1 MGKVTKFQVEEAGGR
16 KESVTLRQRKLSD
29 GGASLY
35 LDIMH
40 NGKRYRET
48 LHLYLLDGNSK
59 LVKDTNRQ
67 TMLQAE
73 TVRAQRQIDLQR
85 GQYEELRQFKPQTL
99 FLSYYRM
106 MCEKRLKTDTQGNWG
121 NWRCC
126 LRYLEA
132 YCDEST
138 TFKDIT
144 PEWIEGFKN
153 YLENV
158 EKNRHK
164 KSGKSE
170 INVFE
175 GLSQNS
181 KLSYFNKLKA
191 CINQA
196 FDEKIIANNPL
207 RGIKGFKE
215 PEVKRE
221 HLDWDEVVKL
231 DNTPCK
237 YTYLKRAF
245 LFSCFTG
252 LRKSDIQKLTW
263 DEVQKFGEFT
273 RIVFKQKKTG
283 GQEYLDIPAQAVQYL
298 GPRGK
303 DKELV
308 FPGFKYSNQMLLEL
322 RRWLLAAGITK
333 DITFHCARHTFAV
346 LMLNFG
352 ADIYTVSKMLG
363 HKELHTTQI
372 YAHVLDKKKQDAIK
386 LFPSLSKS
394 ENRDSADNDSENM
407 EDKDN
412 KKGKNPKK

>member
-121 NWRCC
+121 NWRSC

-283 GQEYLDIPAQAVQYL
+283 GQEYLDRCIIGA
-298 GPRGK
+298 
-303 DKELV
+303 
-308 FPGFKYSNQMLLEL
+308 LLSY
-322 RRWLLAAGITK
+322 RWFFNKPDLK
-333 DITFHCARHTFAV
+333 V
-346 LMLNFG
+346 
-352 ADIYTVSKMLG
+352 
-363 HKELHTTQI
+363 
-372 YAHVLDKKKQDAIK
+372 
-386 LFPSLSKS
+386 SLSLIHD
-394 ENRDSADNDSENM
+394 ENLEDSSSW
-407 EDKDN
+407 DN
-412 KKGKNPKK
+412 KKEYAKYMKSVNTYANSGLAALTKRINSKVDIKTKGYKEDAFFIPKKFLNKDILNREKDELE

>member
-1 MGKVTKFQVEEAGGR
+1 MEKVTKMQVEEAIGR

-59 LVKDTNRQ
+59 LVKDTNKQ
-67 TMLQAE
+67 TMAQAE

-99 FLSYYRM
+99 FLSYYRK
-106 MCEKRLKTDTQGNWG
+106 MCENRLKTDSQGNWG
-121 NWRCC
+121 NWRSC

-132 YCDEST
+132 YCDETT

-153 YLENV
+153 YLDVV

-164 KSGKSE
+164 KLGKSE
-170 INVFE
+170 IEVFE

-181 KLSYFNKLKA
+181 KHSYFNKLKA

-196 FDEKIIANNPL
+196 FDEKIISVNPL

-215 PEVKRE
+215 PETERE
-221 HLDWDEVVKL
+221 YLDWEEVVKL

-237 YTYLKRAF
+237 YPYLKSAF

-263 DEVQKFGEFT
+263 SEIQKFGEFT

-283 GQEYLDIPAQAVQYL
+283 GQEYLDIPDQAVKYL
-298 GPRGK
+298 GQRCREK
-303 DKELV
+303 DPV

-322 RRWLLAAGITK
+322 RRWILAAGIKK

-372 YAHVLDKKKQDAIK
+372 YAHILDKKKQDAVK
-386 LFPSLSKS
+386 LFPTLGKGDKGSSK
-394 ENRDSADNDSENM
+394 
-407 EDKDN
+407 DK
-412 KKGKNPKK
+412 K